1 MAATVTLHVWTGAD
15 ANTDGGSAASFS
27 FGSADAA
34 TDTLAWRISNP
45 ITIPSSNC
53 AYSYE
58 KWISA
63 CIHTA
68 PTNNVNTF
76 EIWGTFP
83 AQTAP
88 TGTCWLVGTAACA
101 SGATPVVTTSTVA
114 TSSLGDA
121 TSDSKY
127 TWDSAS
133 YAAAACQ
140 TAYVVNQL
148 QVTSSACVGNW
159 GACSLSYSYSE
170 V

>member
-88 TGTCWLVGTAACA
+88 TG
-101 SGATPVVTTSTVA
+101 STVA

-159 GACSLSYSYSE
+159 GACDLSYSYSE